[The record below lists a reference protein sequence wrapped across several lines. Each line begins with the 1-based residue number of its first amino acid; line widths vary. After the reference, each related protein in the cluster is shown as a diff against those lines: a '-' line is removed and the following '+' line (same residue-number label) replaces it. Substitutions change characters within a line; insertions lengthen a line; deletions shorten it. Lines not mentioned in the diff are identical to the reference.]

1 MRYEETGEVKKRM
14 SARRMK
20 GRDGPDWVYGLI
32 VKRICGTDKLETL
45 VWHVGEDAVE

>member
-1 MRYEETGEVKKRM
+1 MRYEATGEVKKRM